1 MNKDHIHKANMKTTP
16 EEAQKEMESIQDSP
30 IECVD
35 EIQSQDPV
43 NTDDATAAD
52 TVGDAGDADLSE
64 NEMDRQLEREARLIE
79 QELRENSRPK
89 LTFKSGS
96 FVHSWS
102 LASANTN
109 CICGS
114 PVTSPCEKDLAN
126 RQVTNAFISSR
137 CGCSYHTSC
146 INEWFKRVQSERDER
161 DEEDEEDVEESE
173 EESEEECEE
182 EYSSDD
188 SEERPVKIKVKRK
201 RFIDNTDHNCPI
213 CKTKYDPI
221 VQRSAGVYSS

>member
-43 NTDDATAAD
+43 NTDDTTTAT
-52 TVGDAGDADLSE
+52 AGDADLSE
-64 NEMDRQLEREARLIE
+64 NEMDRELERETRLIE

-161 DEEDEEDVEESE
+161 DEEEDDVDDVEDVEESE
-173 EESEEECEE
+173 EDDKC
-182 EYSSDD
+182 SSDD
-188 SEERPVKIKVKRK
+188 FEERPVKIKVKHN

-221 VQRSAGVYSS
+221 AQRSAGVYSS